1 MVEEHD
7 QRLWAAL
14 ERTRFAG
21 LVLDKIK
28 HTFSVAKIKHPEEK
42 LTDHRA
48 QVDHC
53 EAEASTSYLPQQTG
67 RGTRVLWNRIWEHL
81 CLIQLPNQQHESTIV
96 QRYLINV
103 GHSYSVGRFWETEGV
118 CSRLARKGEKKEW
131 LKKKNL
137 SPDSS
142 KDNITAL
149 LWKTYCQTIPKP
161 DLQQKRQVFSW
172 GPNTQMWKCH
182 FLFSCF
188 GKRSASAKNIYKP
201 LLSLPKMVW

>member
-1 MVEEHD
+1 MEEHD

-14 ERTRFAG
+14 ERTRFSG
-21 LVLDKIK
+21 LKLDKIK
-28 HTFSVAKIKHPEEK
+28 YTFSVAKIKYPEEN
-42 LTDHRA
+42 LTDHRV

-103 GHSYSVGRFWETEGV
+103 GHSSSVGRFWETKGL
-118 CSRLARKGEKKEW
+118 CSRLARKETTRNDKRKC
-131 LKKKNL
+131 LFLDN
-137 SPDSS
+137 S
-142 KDNITAL
+142 KDDISAL
-149 LWKTYCQTIPKP
+149 LWKTYCQTTPKP
-161 DLQQKRQVFSW
+161 DLQQKKQVFSW
-172 GPNTQMWKCH
+172 GLNPRMWKCH

-188 GKRSASAKNIYKP
+188 GKRSTSAKNIYKP